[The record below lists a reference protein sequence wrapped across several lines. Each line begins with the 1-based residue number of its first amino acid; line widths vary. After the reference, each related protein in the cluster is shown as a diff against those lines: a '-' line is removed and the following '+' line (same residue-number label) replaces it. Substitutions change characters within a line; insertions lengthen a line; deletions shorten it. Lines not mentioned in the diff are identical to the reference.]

1 MFTNVNLTIMDNR
14 FKIWMEHKQI
24 NASNLADNININK
37 ATISHILSG
46 RNKPIIDFLT
56 KLLKVYPNFNTN
68 WLISGQG
75 YMSMQKSKEDIISK
89 SVKKITIFYND
100 ASFEEVIN

>member
-1 MFTNVNLTIMDNR
+1 MDNR
-14 FKIWMEHKQI
+14 FKKWMEYKKI
-24 NASNLADNININK
+24 NASNLAENISINK

-46 RNKPIIDFLT
+46 RNKPSIEFLT

-75 YMSMQKSKEDIISK
+75 YMSMLKHDKENVSK
-89 SVKKITIFYND
+89 SVKKITVFYSD

>member
-46 RNKPIIDFLT
+46 RNKPSIDFLT
-56 KLLKVYPNFNTN
+56 KLLKVYPNFNIN
-68 WLISGQG
+68 WLSNKLI
-75 YMSMQKSKEDIISK
+75 KFIL
-89 SVKKITIFYND
+89 VFLKKNKH
-100 ASFEEVIN
+100 VIN

>member
-1 MFTNVNLTIMDNR
+1 
-14 FKIWMEHKQI
+14 
-24 NASNLADNININK
+24 
-37 ATISHILSG
+37 LSG
-46 RNKPIIDFLT
+46 RNKPSIDFLT
-56 KLLKVYPNFNTN
+56 KLLKVYPNFNIN